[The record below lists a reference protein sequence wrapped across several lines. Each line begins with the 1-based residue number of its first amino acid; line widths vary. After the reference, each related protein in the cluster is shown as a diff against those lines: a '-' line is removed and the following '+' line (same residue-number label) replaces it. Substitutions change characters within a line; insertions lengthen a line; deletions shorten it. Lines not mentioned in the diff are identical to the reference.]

1 MEVKWEDGFEIK
13 VTLQDQERA
22 VVLSAN
28 REGLRSLANI
38 LLTLADKN
46 PGTHIHLDEYNS
58 LEDGSYELIICQK
71 TTAEG

>member
-13 VTLQDQERA
+13 VTLQEQERA

-38 LLTLADKN
+38 LLTLADKT
-46 PGTHIHLDEYNS
+46 PGAHIHLEEDNS

>member
-13 VTLQDQERA
+13 VTLQEQEGA

-46 PGTHIHLDEYNS
+46 PGAHIHLDEYNS